1 MHDASQGP
9 SSLCQVQ
16 SSGRASLPLL
26 VANKEIGRYTSGNDS
41 SYDDSGYGR
50 VHHRARYVHMASKV
64 PRWSANEVPE
74 GNLID
79 LDSPPSS
86 PKLIKLEPAGSQ
98 VRSHTED
105 TAAKPEAPANSMTPQ
120 AAYST
125 SSQSQRGRLGPVPG
139 GISSRR
145 PSPRSKGAMF
155 RGLSAKASFYA
166 GLEPD
171 CKRSYP

>member
-1 MHDASQGP
+1 MHDANQGTP
-9 SSLCQVQ
+9 SLQ
-16 SSGRASLPLL
+16 SSGRASLLLL
-26 VANKEIGRYTSGNDS
+26 VANKEIGGYTSGNDS
-41 SYDDSGYGR
+41 SYDDSSYER
-50 VHHRARYVHMASKV
+50 IHHSERYVHMASKV
-64 PRWSANEVPE
+64 PRQTANEVPE

-86 PKLIKLEPAGSQ
+86 PKLIKLDPAGPQ
-98 VRSHTED
+98 VRPHTED
-105 TAAKPEAPANSMTPQ
+105 TAPKPKATTISMKPQ

-125 SSQSQRGRLGPVPG
+125 SSQSQRGRLGPASG

-145 PSPRSKGAMF
+145 PSPRSNGAMS

-171 CKRSYP
+171 CKRSCP